1 VSHDSDH
8 YVLHVNGTDRAVA
21 DSWLG
26 ESLLDVLRD
35 RLGLLGT
42 KGACE
47 QGECGSCSVLV
58 DDVLLCSCLVMAAS
72 AVGRPIVT
80 IEGLT
85 EPGAPTG
92 VQRAFVDCGA
102 VQCGFC
108 TPGLVM
114 AVHDMLERIPM
125 PTDTEVREEL
135 AGNICRCTG
144 YGRIIE
150 AVTDVAVRRAG
161 EGEGSPP

>member
-1 VSHDSDH
+1 MIIDSDH
-8 YVLHVNGTDRAVA
+8 YTVNVNGVDRQVT

-35 RLGLLGT
+35 RLGLIGT

-58 DDVLLCSCLVMAAS
+58 DDELVCSCLVMAAGV
-72 AVGRPIVT
+72 VGRTVVT
-80 IEGLT
+80 IEGV
-85 EPGAPTG
+85 APTG
-92 VQRAFVDCGA
+92 TPTDVQAAFVEAGA

-114 AVHDMLERIPM
+114 AVHDLLERSPD
-125 PTDTEVREEL
+125 PGDTEIREEL
-135 AGNICRCTG
+135 AGNVCRCTG
-144 YGRIIE
+144 YGRIID
-150 AVTDVAVRRAG
+150 AVQRVAVARRDVGGA
-161 EGEGSPP
+161 P